1 MVTSS
6 PTFESLYGF
15 TPNVHEQRLFRGLD
29 PLDESKPYDPA
40 NYHGQTL
47 QQYHATWQYRGKVGS
62 PALVVP
68 PFMGAGIQAA
78 KGIDPMNR
86 VTTSGGTT
94 SGPGTELK
102 KILATLGITHQPGC
116 DCNAKAVQ
124 MDQWGVAGCR
134 ENFDKIVGWM
144 RDGATRWGWSARL
157 LAGAKAVT
165 SGLAREIN
173 WVDPFPSLIQLAI
186 ERAEA
191 CHGSV
196 SRASDQSAAVCTAH
210 RAVAQK
216 LILVNG
222 QSPGDLCTLTAAIE
236 SLHATYP
243 GEYLTDVRTPCPDIF
258 IGNPHITPIADGE
271 PDVRRIN
278 LGYPTINRSN
288 QTLVSFLAGMTT
300 DLGHQLSRPL
310 ELTTNRPH
318 FYLDVAEASRL
329 SALLAELNPTEAG
342 RLSHGHKPLWIVN
355 AGIKSDFTLKQWPV
369 EYFQEV
375 VAKTSDRIQWAQ
387 IGNADHD
394 HPQLDNVI
402 DLRGRT
408 TARQLMRLV
417 AASNGGLGPV
427 TWLQHLCAGFE
438 KPYVC
443 LLGGREPVAW
453 TQYQLQRTLH
463 TIGGSIPCC
472 QSGACWR
479 SRVIPLGDTINGKPN
494 PADSSLCQY
503 PITSMQKPVG
513 YCMAAIKPAEVI
525 HAIEGLL

>member
-1 MVTSS
+1 MKDFLDS
-6 PTFESLYGF
+6 YGF
-15 TPNVHEQRLFRGLD
+15 EPNIHEERLFRGLD
-29 PLDESKPYDPA
+29 PLDESQPYDPA
-40 NYHGQTL
+40 KYGGQTL
-47 QQYHATWQYRGKVGS
+47 AQYHATWLRRGS

-68 PFMGAGIQAA
+68 PFMGAGTQPTN
-78 KGIDPMNR
+78 GLDPMNR
-86 VTTSGGTT
+86 VTTSG
-94 SGPGTELK
+94 GPGTELK

-116 DCNAKAVQ
+116 DCNAKAAQ

-134 ENFDKIVGWM
+134 ENVDTLVGWM
-144 RDGATRWGWSARL
+144 REGSTRWGWSARL
-157 LAGAKAVT
+157 KAGAKAVT
-165 SGLAREIN
+165 SGLALQIN
-173 WVDPFPSLIQLAI
+173 WADPFPSLIKLAI
-186 ERAEA
+186 ERAEE
-191 CHGSV
+191 V
-196 SRASDQSAAVCTAH
+196 SRKAAKTPSG
-210 RAVAQK
+210 QK

-222 QSPGDLCTLTAAIE
+222 QSPGDLCTMTAALE

-243 GEYLTDVRTPCPDIF
+243 GEYLTDVRTPCPGIF
-258 IGNPHITPIADGE
+258 IGNPHITPLADGE

-278 LGYPTINRSN
+278 LGYPTINRSV

-300 DLGHQLSRPL
+300 DLGNQLGRPL

-318 FYLDVAEASRL
+318 FYLSEAERSVVRGQL
-329 SALLAELNPTEAG
+329 PVETDNGPLTTDH
-342 RLSHGHKPLWIVN
+342 RPLWIVN

-375 VAKTSDRIQWAQ
+375 ITKTSDRIQWAQ

-408 TARQLMRLV
+408 TARQLMRLI
-417 AASNGGLGPV
+417 AAANGGLGPV

-453 TQYQLQRTLH
+453 TQYQKQRTLH
-463 TIGGSIPCC
+463 TIGSSIPCC

-479 SRVIPLGDTINGKPN
+479 SRVIPLGDKINGKPN
-494 PADSSLCQY
+494 PADSSLCDY
-503 PITSMQKPVG
+503 PITSLQKPVG

-525 HAIEGLL
+525 HAIEGFL

>member
-15 TPNVHEQRLFRGLD
+15 APNVHELRLFRGLD

-68 PFMGAGIQAA
+68 PFMGAGVQAA

-86 VTTSGGTT
+86 VTT

-116 DCNAKAVQ
+116 DCNAKAIQ

-134 ENFDKIVGWM
+134 ENFDTIVGWM
-144 RDGATRWGWSARL
+144 RDGATRWGWAARL
-157 LAGAKAVT
+157 KAGAKAVT

-173 WVDPFPSLIQLAI
+173 WSDPFPSLITLAI
-186 ERAEA
+186 ERAAKVSGPLSVDSSHEPRTTD
-191 CHGSV
+191 HGPLTT
-196 SRASDQSAAVCTAH
+196 DHGPLT
-210 RAVAQK
+210 K

-222 QSPGDLCTLTAAIE
+222 QSPGDLCTLTAALE

-258 IGNPHITPIADGE
+258 LGNPHITPIADGE

-288 QTLVSFLAGMTT
+288 QTLVSFLSGMTT
-300 DLGHQLSRPL
+300 DLGNQLGRPL

-318 FYLDVAEASRL
+318 FYLSDAERSVVRGQL
-329 SALLAELNPTEAG
+329 PVETDNGPLTTDH
-342 RLSHGHKPLWIVN
+342 RPLWIVN

-369 EYFQEV
+369 EYYQEV
-375 VAKTSDRIQWAQ
+375 IAKTSDRIQWAQ

-417 AASNGGLGPV
+417 AAANGGLGPV

-443 LLGGREPVAW
+443 MLGGREPVAW

-463 TIGGSIPCC
+463 TIGRSIPCC

-479 SRVIPLGDTINGKPN
+479 SRVIPLGDKINGKPN
-494 PADSSLCQY
+494 PADSSLCEY

-513 YCMAAIKPAEVI
+513 YCMAAIKPMEVI
-525 HAIEGLL
+525 HAIEGFL

>member
-1 MVTSS
+1 MMSYVE
-6 PTFESLYGF
+6 FAQRFGF
-15 TPNVHEQRLFRGLD
+15 KPNIHEERLFRGLD

-47 QQYHATWQYRGKVGS
+47 AQYHAIWSRRGS
-62 PALVVP
+62 PPLVVP
-68 PFMGAGIQAA
+68 PFMGAGDQAA
-78 KGIDPMNR
+78 QGLDPMNR
-86 VTTSGGTT
+86 VTTST

-102 KILATLGITHQPGC
+102 AILATLGITHQPGC
-116 DCNAKAVQ
+116 DCNAKAAQ
-124 MDQWGVAGCR
+124 MDAWGVAGCR
-134 ENFDKIVGWM
+134 SNFNQIVVWM
-144 RDGATRWGWSARL
+144 RDGAPRWGWVAKIM
-157 LAGAKAVT
+157 AGAKAVK
-165 SGLAREIN
+165 SGLALQVN
-173 WVDPFPSLIQLAI
+173 WVDPFPSLITLAI
-186 ERAEA
+186 ERAD
-191 CHGSV
+191 GV
-196 SRASDQSAAVCTAH
+196 SREDAKT
-210 RAVAQK
+210 RRGQK

-258 IGNPHITPIADGE
+258 VGNPHITPIADGD
-271 PDVRRIN
+271 PDARRIN

-288 QTLVSFLAGMTT
+288 QTLVSFLSGMTT
-300 DLGHQLSRPL
+300 DLGNQLGRPL

-318 FYLDVAEASRL
+318 LYLSVAEASRL
-329 SALLAELNPTEAG
+329 SAFLAELNPTEAG
-342 RLSHGHKPLWIVN
+342 RLSHSQKPLWIVN

-375 VAKTSDRIQWAQ
+375 IAKTSDRIQWAQ

-394 HPQLDNVI
+394 HPQLNNVI

-417 AASNGGLGPV
+417 AAAKGGLGPV

-453 TQYQLQRTLH
+453 TQYQRQRTLH
-463 TIGGSIPCC
+463 TIGSSIPCC

-479 SRVIPLGDTINGKPN
+479 SRVVPLGDKINGKPN

-513 YCMAAIKPAEVI
+513 YCMAAIKPTEVI
-525 HAIEGLL
+525 HAIEGFL